1 MATGFQLSSHPFS
14 FVACL
19 QTGDV
24 MTDPFEQFDLPVA
37 FEVDRSQLDERFR
50 RLQAELHPDRFVR
63 QGDQARRM
71 AAAVAA
77 DVNEAYAI
85 LADDYR
91 RAVRMLERTG
101 VDFDPERDTSQDI
114 EFIEAQ
120 IEWRERLEEAESTQD
135 AAAVEAAGVE
145 LEQARAEARTKV
157 AEALKD
163 PEAPMANAKDRVL
176 ELRFFDRL
184 LDELKRTRQSLA
196 RGNQSAAE

>member
-1 MATGFQLSSHPFS
+1 
-14 FVACL
+14 
-19 QTGDV
+19 

-135 AAAVEAAGVE
+135 VAAVEAAGAE

-157 AEALKD
+157 ADALKD
-163 PEAPMANAKDRVL
+163 PEAPRANAKDRVL